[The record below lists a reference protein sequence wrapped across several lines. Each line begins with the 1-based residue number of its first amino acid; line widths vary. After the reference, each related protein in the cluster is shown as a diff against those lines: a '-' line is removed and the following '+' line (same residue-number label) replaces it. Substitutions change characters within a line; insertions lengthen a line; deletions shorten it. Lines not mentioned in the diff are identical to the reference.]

1 MEFNELQTAVRLSG
15 ARIETDGV
23 EFWYARWDDGYQLS
37 CTDDAL
43 LAFVAQKL
51 IERVPALSIEVQQTS
66 VAFTESD
73 GTLVIWIRN
82 ENSWCWQCDLW
93 MEDQELSDDL
103 HTVENWFHT
112 SSSEEGPFTAIIRAA
127 VAALQRASK

>member
-51 IERVPALSIEVQQTS
+51 IERMPALSIEVQQTS
-66 VAFTESD
+66 VAF
-73 GTLVIWIRN
+73 N

-93 MEDQELSDDL
+93 VEDQELSDDL